1 MNKYLYLKITIIH
14 KTKYTNVTMSLIER
28 IRKVI
33 DDSELSSAAFAD
45 KIGVQRSSISHIL
58 SGRNKPS
65 LDFVLKVLH
74 AFPTLHSDWLL
85 LGREVSQTQSA
96 TDTPT
101 LFASEQDNK
110 PSQPEIEHPNE
121 AEQPVQSST
130 PLHNIHD
137 GQEVERVTVF
147 YTDGTCSTY
156 TNKK

>member
-1 MNKYLYLKITIIH
+1 MKISVIY
-14 KTKYTNVTMSLIER
+14 KSKYTNVTMSLIER
-28 IRKVI
+28 IKKVI

-45 KIGVQRSSISHIL
+45 RIGVQRSSISHIL

-85 LGREVSQTQSA
+85 LGKEDTQEHIQADVS
-96 TDTPT
+96 T
-101 LFASEQDNK
+101 LFPPKQDIQTD
-110 PSQPEIEHPNE
+110 QPEIEHPQ
-121 AEQPVQSST
+121 QPLQHRI
-130 PLHNIHD
+130 PQDGIHD
-137 GQEVERVTVF
+137 VKEVERVTVF